1 LASLGDIDTELNRT
15 PGAQNLIPRPPP
27 SSPDDGNHVN
37 PRVLIVDEH
46 NFVSEGIREALQQ
59 SGVDVLGI
67 ATTADGAVAALSEGI
82 ADAVIFCLRTQTSSN
97 RSATATKPQAPAVPV
112 VFAPGLTARERQVLR
127 LLVEGASNK
136 EMARRLAIRSN
147 TVRTHV
153 QNLLGKLRVHTR
165 LEAVTLAMRAG
176 FDEREENI
184 AMQAV
189 TRR

>member
-1 LASLGDIDTELNRT
+1 MATLSDFETELNRT
-15 PGAQNLIPRPPP
+15 RGAQNTASRPPP
-27 SSPDDGNHVN
+27 PRRGNGIEIN

-46 NFVSEGIREALQQ
+46 NVLSEGIKAALQQ
-59 SGVDVLGI
+59 SGVNVLGI
-67 ATTADGAVAALSEGI
+67 ATTADGAVAALSAGA
-82 ADAVIFCLRTQTSSN
+82 ADAVIFCMRTQTSSD
-97 RSATATKPQAPAVPV
+97 RSAIEAKPQAQTVPV

-176 FDEREENI
+176 FDETEEKMAI
-184 AMQAV
+184 PGVAK
-189 TRR
+189 